1 MNAQLARFIVR
12 VQCRTH
18 PVWCAQVVVGSVF
31 ELVVA
36 TGSLPWSPGFIRRFH
51 KYCDSDAARQMADQP
66 TLKRRSRHI
75 SIRYRLISRS
85 VRCME
90 TQIIHIPGA
99 HNPADLLT
107 KAKFGAEFRHL
118 WNLLMKPG
126 DHGREPAATTSSNT
140 ESTTT

>member
-1 MNAQLARFIVR
+1 MALSHLIHDLQYV
-12 VQCRTH
+12 
-18 PVWCAQVVVGSVF
+18 S
-31 ELVVA
+31 
-36 TGSLPWSPGFIRRFH
+36 GFLEDIGYEVERPH
-51 KYCDSDAARQMADQP
+51 IIYCDSDAARQMADQP

-90 TQIIHIPGA
+90 TQIIHIPGI

-126 DHGREPAATTSSNT
+126 DHGREPVATTSSNT
-140 ESTTT
+140 EPTTT